1 MVAKISHGSSL
12 TGVLMYNQ
20 NKVDGG
26 EATVIDSRSIIHS
39 ADYTYNV
46 SDSEKSFE
54 CYMRANKRT
63 EKPVIHISLN
73 PDPRDNMDDTTAQKV
88 AEEYLDKMGYGEQPY
103 ILYKHEDIERTH
115 YHIVTVCVNS
125 EGKKINDK
133 FEKRRS
139 MDTCRE
145 LEQKYGLHTPTK
157 KEIFEASKIKAV
169 DYKSG
174 DLKKQIRNTVSGI
187 LSTYKVTSISEYK
200 TLLELHGVAISQVDG
215 MVDTKAVHGILYS
228 GIDENG
234 EKVGCPLK
242 SSMFDKKFGYNELQK
257 KFRRDTKLIT
267 EKNTSFMKR
276 VITQCL
282 YQCKD
287 RTHKELTD
295 LLKKRNIDLV
305 LRINKEGRVY
315 GVTFVDH
322 NTKTVLN
329 GSKLGIEFSAN
340 TLDKFFGNPLFII
353 SEKLEN
359 KGLDSPTKENE
370 TGDVFLPINSGY
382 DADEEAFK
390 RKMKRK
396 RNFKL

>member
-20 NKVDGG
+20 NKVDEK
-26 EATVIDSRSIIHS
+26 EATVIGSRSIIYS

-46 SDSEKSFE
+46 TDSEKSFE
-54 CYMRANKRT
+54 CYMRANKKT

-73 PDPRDNMDDTTAQKV
+73 PDLRDNMDDTTAQKI
-88 AEEYLDKMGYGEQPY
+88 ADKYLDKMGYGEQPY
-103 ILYKHEDIERTH
+103 ILYKHEDTGRIH
-115 YHIVTVCVNS
+115 YHIVTVCVDS

-145 LEQKYGLHTPTK
+145 LEQIYNLHIPTK
-157 KEIFEASKIKAV
+157 KELFEASKIKAV

-174 DLKKQIRNTVSGI
+174 ELKKQIRNTVSGL

-200 TLLELHGVAISQVDG
+200 TLLELHRVTITQVDG
-215 MVDTKAVHGILYS
+215 LVDTKAVHGILYS
-228 GIDENG
+228 AIDANG
-234 EKVGCPLK
+234 EKVGRPLK
-242 SSMFDKKFGYNELQK
+242 SSLFNKAFGYNDLQK
-257 KFRRDTKLIT
+257 KFQKDKKMIA
-267 EKNTSFMKR
+267 EKNTLFIKR
-276 VITQCL
+276 VVTQCM

-287 RTHKELTD
+287 RTPNELIE

-315 GVTFVDH
+315 GVTFIDH

-329 GSKLGIEFSAN
+329 GSKLSDEFSAN
-340 TLDKFFGNPLFII
+340 RMNDFFNNPYYIF

-359 KGLDSPTKENE
+359 KGLEYTPTKEENTPFFGLS
-370 TGDVFLPINSGY
+370 TGGN
-382 DADEEAFK
+382 DADEEAWKRRK
-390 RKMKRK
+390 RKQKG
-396 RNFKL
+396 FKI

>member
-20 NKVDGG
+20 NKVDEK
-26 EATVIDSRSIIHS
+26 EAMVIDSRSIIHS

-46 SDSEKSFE
+46 IDSERSFD
-54 CYMRANKRT
+54 CYMRANQRT
-63 EKPVIHISLN
+63 EKPVVHISLN
-73 PDPRDNMDDTTAQKV
+73 PDPNDNVDDPTAKKI
-88 AEEYLDKMGYGEQPY
+88 AEEYLSRMGYGNQPY
-103 ILYKHEDIERTH
+103 ILYKHQDISRTH
-115 YHIVTVCVNS
+115 YHIVTVNID
-125 EGKKINDK
+125 ENGKKISDK
-133 FEKRRS
+133 FEKRHSMEVCRS
-139 MDTCRE
+139 IE
-145 LEQKYGLHTPTK
+145 KEFKLHVPTK
-157 KEIFEASKIKAV
+157 KQLFEESLVKKVEYSK
-169 DYKSG
+169 G
-174 DLKKQIRNTVSGI
+174 NLLKQIKTVTSR
-187 LSTYKVTSISEYK
+187 LLETYKITSLNEYK
-200 TLLELHGVAISQVDG
+200 TLLELHGMTLTQVDG
-215 MVDTKAVHGILYS
+215 MIDDKQIRGIFYS
-228 GIDENG
+228 AIDEG
-234 EKVGCPLK
+234 DKKIGRQLK
-242 SSMFDKKFGYNELQK
+242 SSLFKNKSGYNDLQNKFKHDKKK
-257 KFRRDTKLIT
+257 IT
-267 EKNTSFMKR
+267 EQNKMFIKR
-276 VITQCL
+276 VIIQCM

-295 LLKKRNIDLV
+295 LLKKRNIDLL

-359 KGLDSPTKENE
+359 KGLDSPTKEKE
-370 TGDVFLPINSGY
+370 TGDVFFPLNSGY